1 MLLYVCVDV
10 DTQNLKGTR
19 EMKNV
24 LITKT
29 IVNAT
34 ASAFADAAK
43 LEGKA
48 QDTRNMAVQKVVDHM
63 ILKRG
68 TQSTKDFLKGNS
80 STNAARASVKELF
93 EGLVERGLIAKQSTA
108 NVYATCFWIAFTN
121 NVPFTT
127 DLANQKSADKK
138 ERAAQTGNGLTDDKA
153 TMTKAGKVETT
164 DRAALLQTLT
174 KAFEQSQILIKAG
187 DSQLTTVAATIEAL
201 VNQLAD

>member
-1 MLLYVCVDV
+1 
-10 DTQNLKGTR
+10 
-19 EMKNV
+19 MKNV

-29 IVNAT
+29 IINAT
-34 ASAFADAAK
+34 AGAFADAAK

-63 ILKRG
+63 LVKRG
-68 TQSTKDFLKGNS
+68 TQSTKDFLKGNA
-80 STNAARASVKELF
+80 STNAARASIKELF

-108 NVYATCFWIAFTN
+108 NVYATCFWIAFEN

-138 ERAAQTGNGLTDDKA
+138 ARAAQTGNGLTEEKA
-153 TMTKAGKVETT
+153 ATTKAGKVETT
-164 DRAALLQTLT
+164 TREALLQTIT

-187 DSQLTTVAATIEAL
+187 DSQLTTIAATLEAL
-201 VNQLAD
+201 AKQLGE